1 MRVMITSFSIRRE
14 FVGNGSMWAAQ
25 SAVSEPRLKFLACK
39 ALLATRVVLPPR
51 SSNRRESTL
60 AEAHLLCLVTFFE
73 IASTPTAAQMVRTP
87 S

>member
-39 ALLATRVVLPPR
+39 ALLAHPR
-51 SSNRRESTL
+51 GSSRRAVPIAGSRL
-60 AEAHLLCLVTFFE
+60 WPKHIFF
-73 IASTPTAAQMVRTP
+73 AL
-87 S
+87 